1 MVFSENRHHLY
12 LLFRMREGNWLKGQ
26 SQLSSFSCTIASL
39 HLRISPQSVSAVK
52 QSRSVNPEPLLPGL
66 YRKKEKKN
74 VDLSS
79 KDRERA
85 RFSEGL
91 TP

>member
-1 MVFSENRHHLY
+1 
-12 LLFRMREGNWLKGQ
+12 MREGNWLKGQ

-66 YRKKEKKN
+66 YRKKEKKM
-74 VDLSS
+74 
-79 KDRERA
+79 
-85 RFSEGL
+85 L
-91 TP
+91 TFHLRTGNEPGSQKGSLPESG